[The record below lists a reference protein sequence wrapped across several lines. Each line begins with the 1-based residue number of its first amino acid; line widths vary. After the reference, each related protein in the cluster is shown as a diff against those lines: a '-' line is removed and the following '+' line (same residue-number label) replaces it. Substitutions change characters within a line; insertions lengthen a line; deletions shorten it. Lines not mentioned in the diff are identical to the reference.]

1 MLKNGKLYG
10 SIIPADVHQLAV
22 HGLSLG
28 ERVELQI
35 LALTDHAV
43 GRNQDGRP
51 SEGDSGVGTVSTSQD
66 DKGNEDT

>member
-10 SIIPADVHQLAV
+10 SIIPNDVHQLAI

-35 LALTDHAV
+35 LALTDHPV
-43 GRNQDGRP
+43 GRQEAGNQP
-51 SEGDSGVGTVSTSQD
+51 STKDGDSGVGTVSTSHD
-66 DKGNEDT
+66 DKGV